1 MQEGI
6 IATESTLAAQT
17 PPRSGDQQMS
27 ESFEPTQNLLKR
39 ADRRIHTRHRI
50 RALAYVELGENNG
63 GIVLNIGEGGFA
75 VRAAEPINE
84 DGLSRLRFQM
94 QHTKQPL
101 QMNGKIA
108 WTSDSRKEA
117 GVRFIDLRDEAL
129 LEIRTWICQEVSPE
143 NLSKHP
149 PTARQPFRET
159 GRNKSTL
166 NVFSAGEVADAE
178 TQDNGGGVVARH
190 SAVPHSQSELSDPVA
205 PVERQGYG
213 ATLFAK
219 EAVTAPSA
227 RSPVAALPAIR
238 KPEQESP
245 VRDPEKAPENWMD
258 FRIQMGK
265 GWVLAGLVTFLVA
278 ISFAGGMAVRK
289 GGLIE
294 LWRNADTTLSTSAQ
308 TQSPVPIASS
318 AKLPSKPLQIEIVDS
333 SNQRW
338 VIPASVGA
346 IHSGGN
352 GAGNANSGI
361 SHDSS
366 ENIAAL
372 SPGSSLAPKQRDA
385 GDASAG
391 TDQKGTR
398 PLLLS
403 LPEQSVSASGS
414 VAISSQRLLAVPA
427 ESSQGT
433 PQPGKN
439 LQVGKLVNLVDPVYP
454 PDAQQRHIE
463 GTVKLHA
470 IIGADGSIKDLQ
482 PLRGPAALLP
492 AALTAVRE
500 WRYNPT
506 LLNGQPIETQEDI
519 SLVFRL
525 PN

>member
-1 MQEGI
+1 
-6 IATESTLAAQT
+6 
-17 PPRSGDQQMS
+17 MS
-27 ESFEPTQNLLKR
+27 ESFEPTQNLLER

-108 WTSDSRKEA
+108 WTSDSKKEA

-129 LEIRTWICQEVSPE
+129 LEIRTWIFQEISPE

-178 TQDNGGGVVARH
+178 AQDNGGGVARH

-205 PVERQGYG
+205 PVERQRYG

-219 EAVTAPSA
+219 EAVTPSSA
-227 RSPVAALPAIR
+227 RLPVAALPAIR

-372 SPGSSLAPKQRDA
+372 SSGSSLTPKQQDA

-414 VAISSQRLLAVPA
+414 VAISSQRSLAVPA

-439 LQVGKLVNLVDPVYP
+439 LQVGQLVNLVDPVYP

-463 GTVKLHA
+463 GTVKIHA
-470 IIGADGSIKDLQ
+470 TIGADGSIKDLQ
-482 PLRGPAALLP
+482 PLSGPAALLP

-500 WRYNPT
+500 WRYKPT